1 MNNKITFF
9 IGILGVSLFVV
20 SSILGGVLIENYSV
34 ISQYI
39 SESYAIDTEHGRIL
53 RIFGF
58 IPSGLL
64 ITSFCFLGMRYFQ
77 TSSLVKI
84 GFYGIGIFY
93 GLATTVVAIFP
104 CDSGCNKELID
115 PSSSQLIHNLVG
127 SLTYLF
133 VPILIILIGLGLK
146 KSSNK
151 VFSSLSIGLG
161 VISILFVYILVSNA
175 NSEFIGLYQRV
186 IELVFVLWIIFCAI
200 AIKNQSPNY
209 NKI

>member
-1 MNNKITFF
+1 MT
-9 IGILGVSLFVV
+9 
-20 SSILGGVLIENYSV
+20 
-34 ISQYI
+34 
-39 SESYAIDTEHGRIL
+39 
-53 RIFGF
+53 
-58 IPSGLL
+58 
-64 ITSFCFLGMRYFQ
+64 
-77 TSSLVKI
+77 SLVKI

-104 CDSGCNKELID
+104 CDSGCNKELIE
-115 PSSSQLIHNLVG
+115 PSTSQLIHNLIG

-146 KSSNK
+146 KSLYK

-161 VISILFVYILVSNA
+161 VIGILFVYILVSNA

-200 AIKNQSPNY
+200 AIKNQRPNY